1 MTRNTARTPLALNA
15 VHDILPSKFERACE
29 RVTRT
34 TGTYDLSKVKN
45 EEDLLRAFE
54 LMERV
59 RNIKRNR
66 KDPDSEEDDDDESE
80 QTHPDI
86 NKKPRRQ
93 GKRKRSNDQDAVGVN
108 AMSVLEECRQMHSD
122 VIAAMNGS
130 STNSGCR
137 YCGGDHLVRS
147 CPDLRPRRKL

>member
-1 MTRNTARTPLALNA
+1 MSRNTARTPLALNA

-34 TGTYDLSKVKN
+34 TGTYDLSKINN

-66 KDPDSEEDDDDESE
+66 TEADSDEDEHNDDKDPRR
-80 QTHPDI
+80 THPNID
-86 NKKPRRQ
+86 KKSW
-93 GKRKRSNDQDAVGVN
+93 RS
-108 AMSVLEECRQMHSD
+108 
-122 VIAAMNGS
+122 
-130 STNSGCR
+130 
-137 YCGGDHLVRS
+137 
-147 CPDLRPRRKL
+147 RRK